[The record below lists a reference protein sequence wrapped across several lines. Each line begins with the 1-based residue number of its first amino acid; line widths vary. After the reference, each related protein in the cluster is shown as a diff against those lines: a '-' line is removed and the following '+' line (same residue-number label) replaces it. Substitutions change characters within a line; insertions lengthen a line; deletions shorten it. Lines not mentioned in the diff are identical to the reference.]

1 MLNQLGKKIL
11 SIILIPVLVI
21 TILLSCIFAAIDLV
35 WADTLVARIDVG
47 DHPLLFDYNPN
58 SGKVDVFSR
67 DSDILNNTIAPWG
80 CTPEITKG
88 CIDMTNASST
98 YLSIA
103 IGAVVGAL
111 ISWLVYA
118 MQKKSTIKQDEHL
131 TRLNELDERH
141 DTILKL
147 IQDFQKHQEKLL
159 QQILS
164 LDKKI
169 DSVIER
175 KKNTI

>member
-1 MLNQLGKKIL
+1 ML
-11 SIILIPVLVI
+11 SI
-21 TILLSCIFAAIDLV
+21 CIFADIDLV
-35 WADTLVARIDVG
+35 WADTLIASIDVD
-47 DHPLLFDYNPN
+47 DHPWLLEHNPN
-58 SGKVDVFSR
+58 TGKVYVSSR
-67 DSDILNNTIAPWG
+67 DSGSLNNTIAPWG

-118 MQKKSTIKQDEHL
+118 LQKKSAAKQDENL
-131 TRLNELDERH
+131 KKLKELDERH

-147 IQDFQKHQEKLL
+147 IQDFQKHQEDLL

-169 DSVIER
+169 DSIIER
-175 KKNTI
+175 KNNPI

>member
-1 MLNQLGKKIL
+1 ML
-11 SIILIPVLVI
+11 SI
-21 TILLSCIFAAIDLV
+21 CIFADIDLV
-35 WADTLVARIDVG
+35 WADTLIASIDVN
-47 DHPLLFDYNPN
+47 DHPWLLEHNPN
-58 SGKVDVFSR
+58 TGKVYVSSR
-67 DSDILNNTIAPWG
+67 DSGSLNNTIAPWG

-118 MQKKSTIKQDEHL
+118 LQKKSAVKQDENL
-131 TRLNELDERH
+131 KKLKELDERH

-147 IQDFQKHQEKLL
+147 IQDSKNIRKTSFNKYLAWIRKLTL
-159 QQILS
+159 
-164 LDKKI
+164 
-169 DSVIER
+169 
-175 KKNTI
+175 

>member
-1 MLNQLGKKIL
+1 M
-11 SIILIPVLVI
+11 
-21 TILLSCIFAAIDLV
+21 LLSSIFGSIELV
-35 WADTLVARIDVG
+35 WADSLVASIDVD
-47 DHPLLFDYNPN
+47 DHPWLLEYNPN
-58 SGKVDVFSR
+58 SGKVYVSSR
-67 DSDILNNTIAPWG
+67 DSGSLNNTIAPWG

-118 MQKKSTIKQDEHL
+118 LQKKSTVKQDENL
-131 TRLNELDERH
+131 KKLKELDERH
-141 DTILKL
+141 DNILEL
-147 IQDFQKHQEKLL
+147 IRDFQKHQEDLL

-169 DSVIER
+169 DSVIEKR
-175 KKNTI
+175 NNTI

>member
-1 MLNQLGKKIL
+1 MSITLISVLIFIVLL
-11 SIILIPVLVI
+11 SN
-21 TILLSCIFAAIDLV
+21 ILLDLDLDLV
-35 WADTLVARIDVG
+35 SADTLLTSVEVG
-47 DHPLLFDYNPN
+47 GDQPLLLEYDPN
-58 SGKVDVFSR
+58 SGKVNISSR
-67 DSDILNNTIAPWG
+67 DSNILNHTIAPWG

-118 MQKKSTIKQDEHL
+118 LQKKSTVKQDENL
-131 TRLNELDERH
+131 KKLKELDERH
-141 DTILKL
+141 DAILNL
-147 IQDFQKHQEKLL
+147 IQHFQKHQEKLL
-159 QQILS
+159 EQILS

-169 DSVIER
+169 DFVIER
-175 KKNTI
+175 KKKNTT

>member
-1 MLNQLGKKIL
+1 ML
-11 SIILIPVLVI
+11 SI
-21 TILLSCIFAAIDLV
+21 CIFADIDLV
-35 WADTLVARIDVG
+35 WADTLIASIDVD
-47 DHPLLFDYNPN
+47 DHRWLLEHNPN
-58 SGKVDVFSR
+58 TGKVYISNR
-67 DSDILNNTIAPWG
+67 ESGSLNNTIAPWG

-103 IGAVVGAL
+103 IGAVVGVL

-118 MQKKSTIKQDEHL
+118 LQKKSAVKQDENL
-131 TRLNELDERH
+131 KKLKELDERH

-147 IQDFQKHQEKLL
+147 IQDFQKHQEDLL

-169 DSVIER
+169 DSIIER
-175 KKNTI
+175 KNNPI

>member
-1 MLNQLGKKIL
+1 M
-11 SIILIPVLVI
+11 
-21 TILLSCIFAAIDLV
+21 LLSSIFGGIELV
-35 WADTLVARIDVG
+35 WADTLVASIDVD
-47 DHPLLFDYNPN
+47 DHPWLLEYNPN
-58 SGKVDVFSR
+58 SGKVYVSSR
-67 DSDILNNTIAPWG
+67 DSGSLNNTIAPWG

-118 MQKKSTIKQDEHL
+118 LQKKSTVKQDENL
-131 TRLNELDERH
+131 KKLKELDERH
-141 DTILKL
+141 DNILEL
-147 IQDFQKHQEKLL
+147 IQDFQKHQEDLL

-169 DSVIER
+169 DSVIEKR
-175 KKNTI
+175 NNTI

>member
-1 MLNQLGKKIL
+1 
-11 SIILIPVLVI
+11 
-21 TILLSCIFAAIDLV
+21 
-35 WADTLVARIDVG
+35 
-47 DHPLLFDYNPN
+47 
-58 SGKVDVFSR
+58 
-67 DSDILNNTIAPWG
+67 
-80 CTPEITKG
+80 
-88 CIDMTNASST
+88 MTNASST

-103 IGAVVGAL
+103 IGAVIGAL

-118 MQKKSTIKQDEHL
+118 LQKKSAVKQDENL
-131 TRLNELDERH
+131 KKLKELDERH

-147 IQDFQKHQEKLL
+147 IQDFQKHQEDLL

-175 KKNTI
+175 KNNPI

>member
-1 MLNQLGKKIL
+1 
-11 SIILIPVLVI
+11 
-21 TILLSCIFAAIDLV
+21 
-35 WADTLVARIDVG
+35 
-47 DHPLLFDYNPN
+47 
-58 SGKVDVFSR
+58 
-67 DSDILNNTIAPWG
+67 
-80 CTPEITKG
+80 
-88 CIDMTNASST
+88 MTNASST

-118 MQKKSTIKQDEHL
+118 LQKKSAVKQDEIL
-131 TRLNELDERH
+131 KKLKELDEMQ

-147 IQDFQKHQEKLL
+147 IQDFQKHQEDLL

-169 DSVIER
+169 DSIIER
-175 KKNTI
+175 KNNPI